1 MLATYR
7 ALTVLLSPLLV
18 LYLRYRRRLGKEDL
32 ARQPER
38 RGVAAR
44 KRPTGP
50 LLWLHGASVGE
61 AVSVL
66 PLIERLLSEQA
77 SLHVLLTTGTVT
89 SAKLMDARLP
99 PRAIHQYVPI
109 DQPRSVNRFLDHWQP
124 DLAVWIESEIWP
136 NLISA
141 TADRDI
147 PLLLIQGRLS
157 ERSFRRWARMP
168 SLAQRLLHCFD
179 VCVAQDQTTAERYRR
194 LGALDTRVVGNL
206 KDAAPPLPVDQD
218 QLSKLQAAI
227 GDRPCWVAAS
237 THTGEEEAVATATLE
252 LKKGRPRL
260 LTIVAPRHPARSDEA
275 ARALLASGLSVVKR
289 TDGIPEETTDVYLF
303 DTIGELGLCYR
314 LAEIAFIGGSLVPH
328 GGHNAMEAARLDCAI
343 VHGPHMA
350 NFETMVASLHREEAA
365 IKVTDANAL
374 TGAVAVLL
382 DDAIRRRQL
391 VERAT
396 AVAEHGA
403 EALDEIH
410 KLIAG
415 RVFDGQQRATDETP
429 QHARA

>member
-1 MLATYR
+1 MLAFYR
-7 ALTVLLSPLLV
+7 ALTVLLSPLLG
-18 LYLRYRRRLGKEDL
+18 LYLRYRRSLGKEDV

-38 RGVAAR
+38 RGVAVL
-44 KRPTGP
+44 KRPIGP

-61 AVSVL
+61 ALSVL

-77 SLHVLLTTGTVT
+77 DLHILLTTGTVT
-89 SAKLMDARLP
+89 SAKLMDDRLP
-99 PRAIHQYVPI
+99 PRAVHQYVPI
-109 DQPRSVNRFLDHWQP
+109 DQPRSVNRFLNHWQP

-141 TADRDI
+141 TAERDI

-157 ERSFRRWARMP
+157 ERSYRRWARIP
-168 SLAQRLLHCFD
+168 SLARRLIQCFD
-179 VCVAQDQTTAERYRR
+179 VCMAQDQTTAERYRR

-237 THTGEEEAVATATLE
+237 THTGEEEAIAAATLE
-252 LKKGRPRL
+252 LKKDHPSL
-260 LTIVAPRHPARSDEA
+260 LTIVAPRHPVRGAEA
-275 ARALLASGLSVVKR
+275 ARALLAGGLSVVKR
-289 TDGIPEETTDVYLF
+289 TNGLPEETTDIYLC

-328 GGHNAMEAARLDCAI
+328 GGHNAMEAARLGCAI
-343 VHGPHMA
+343 LHGPHIE
-350 NFETMVASLHREEAA
+350 NFQAMVTSLHRAKAA
-365 IKVTDANAL
+365 IKVADAKAL
-374 TGAVAVLL
+374 AGAVAVLL
-382 DDAIRRRQL
+382 DDETQRRQL
-391 VERAT
+391 AERA
-396 AVAEHGA
+396 ASVAERGA
-403 EALDEIH
+403 EAIVEIH
-410 KLIAG
+410 KLIAS
-415 RVFDGQQRATDETP
+415 RVFGERQRETDKTP